1 MTLRRRTFLAGSLLS
16 AAGVAGWSW
25 RERLVAAGGAAQ
37 GGLTARMPDGRTLVR
52 DAAVAFGTTVSIAA
66 LHDDPAEA
74 AAGIRDALGAIRRVD
89 ALMTVYRPGSELS
102 RLNAA
107 GVLERP
113 DPHLVRVLEF
123 SVRLAA
129 LSGGAFD
136 PTVQPL
142 WGLWAERR
150 REGRLPSAAELAA
163 ARALVDWTALDVSP
177 DRVVL
182 RRPAMGV
189 TLNGV
194 AQGYA
199 ADLAI
204 AALRARGVADA
215 LVDAGEHGAAGAR
228 QPGQP
233 WTVGIRHPR
242 APDDVIAAVPM
253 DGRFV
258 AVSGDYATAF
268 SDDLLF
274 HHVLD
279 PHTGVSPTALSSVA
293 VAAPTGME
301 ADGLTKPMMVLDL
314 PRARALLARFPGA
327 GAAWIDKDARI
338 VGAQD
343 LALVRG

>member
-1 MTLRRRTFLAGSLLS
+1 LLGSLAS
-16 AAGVAGWSW
+16 AVGVGAWAW
-25 RERLVAAGGAAQ
+25 RERLAACGSAAP
-37 GGLTARMPDGRTLVR
+37 GDLAEKLPDGRTLVR
-52 DAAVAFGTTVSIAA
+52 DFAVAFGTTVSVAA
-66 LHDDPAEA
+66 VHEDSSA
-74 AAGIRDALGAIRRVD
+74 AAAAIRDGLAAVRRVD

-123 SVRLAA
+123 SVRLAEA
-129 LSGGAFD
+129 SGGAFD

-142 WGLWAERR
+142 WILWAECRR
-150 REGRLPSAAELAA
+150 QRRLPTSAELAA
-163 ARALVDWTALDVSP
+163 ARAAVGWADLEVSSR
-177 DRVVL
+177 RVAL
-182 RRPAMGV
+182 RRPGMGV

-204 AALRARGVADA
+204 AALRARGVVDA
-215 LVDAGEHGAAGAR
+215 LVDAGEHGAEGAR

-233 WTVGIRHPR
+233 WTIGIQHPR
-242 APDDVIAAVPM
+242 AAGEVIAAVPM

-258 AVSGDYATAF
+258 AVSGDYATPF
-268 SDDLLF
+268 SDDLLY
-274 HHVLD
+274 HHVFD

-301 ADGLTKPMMVLDL
+301 ADGLTKPVMVLDL
-314 PRARALLARFPGA
+314 ARARALLARFPGA
-327 GAAWIDKDARI
+327 GALWIDKQARI
-338 VGAQD
+338 VASQD
-343 LALVRG
+343 LPLVRG

>member
-1 MTLRRRTFLAGSLLS
+1 MMRRRTFLTGSLLS
-16 AAGVAGWSW
+16 AAGVAAWGW
-25 RERLVAAGGAAQ
+25 RERLAPAAGGAA
-37 GGLTARMPDGRTLVR
+37 GDLAAPLPDGRTLVR
-52 DAAVAFGTTVSIAA
+52 DAAVAFGTTVTVAA
-66 LHDDPAEA
+66 VHEDPAA
-74 AAGIRDALGAIRRVD
+74 AAAAIGDALGAIRRVD
-89 ALMTVYRPGSELS
+89 ALMTVYRPGSELA
-102 RLNAA
+102 RLNAT

-123 SVRLAA
+123 SLRLAA

-142 WGLWAERR
+142 WVLWAECRR
-150 REGRLPSAAELAA
+150 QGRLPSGAELAT
-163 ARALVDWTALDVSP
+163 ARALVDWTALDVSA

-182 RRPAMGV
+182 RRPGMGL

-204 AALRARGVADA
+204 AALRARGVEDA
-215 LVDAGEHGAAGAR
+215 LVDAGEHGAGGAR

-242 APDDVIAAVPM
+242 DADGVIAAVPM

-258 AVSGDYATAF
+258 AVSGDYATPF
-268 SDDLLF
+268 TDDLRF

-279 PHTGVSPTALSSVA
+279 PHTGVSPTALSSVV
-293 VAAPTGME
+293 VAARTGME
-301 ADGLTKPMMVLDL
+301 ADALTKPMMVLDL

-327 GAAWIDKDARI
+327 GAAWVDKEARI
-338 VGAQD
+338 VDVQD
-343 LALVRG
+343 LPLVRG

>member
-1 MTLRRRTFLAGSLLS
+1 MRRRTFLLGSLAS
-16 AAGVAGWSW
+16 AAGVAAWTW
-25 RERLVAAGGAAQ
+25 RERLAPHGAAAP
-37 GGLTARMPDGRTLVR
+37 GDLAEGLPDGRTLVR
-52 DAAVAFGTTVSIAA
+52 GFAVAFGTTVSVAA
-66 LHDDPAEA
+66 VHEDPSA
-74 AAGIRDALGAIRRVD
+74 AAAAIRDALGAVRCVD

-123 SVRLAA
+123 SVRLAEA
-129 LSGGAFD
+129 SGGAFD

-142 WGLWAERR
+142 WNLWAECRR
-150 REGRLPSAAELAA
+150 QRRLPTSAELAA
-163 ARALVDWTALDVSP
+163 ARAAVGWSDLEVSP
-177 DRVVL
+177 RRVAL
-182 RRPAMGV
+182 RRSGMGI

-204 AALRARGVADA
+204 GALRARGVVDA
-215 LVDAGEHGAAGAR
+215 LVDAGEHGAEGAR

-233 WTVGIRHPR
+233 WTIGIQHPR
-242 APDDVIAAVPM
+242 AEGEVVAAVPM

-268 SDDLLF
+268 SDDLLY
-274 HHVLD
+274 HHVFD

-301 ADGLTKPMMVLDL
+301 ADALTKPMMVLDL

-327 GAAWIDKDARI
+327 GALWIDKQARI
-338 VGAQD
+338 VASQD
-343 LALVRG
+343 LPLVRG